1 MRFVFR
7 HKQFEDTKIT
17 MYHENITQDAAL
29 TGTIHFVCELRRPGK
44 KRKHTETRGPQIV
57 GWSFRCHHGVE
68 YLLSF
73 PIRCY
78 HNALRAWQQSLV
90 VHLEKFTL
98 VPISTTT
105 RFDHLIEVHEDGLI
119 VPAIRNQARDAR
131 LDKDNA
137 WTLAQISLKE
147 ALDIHLQR
155 QVQNYRSYK
164 DSQSRKY
171 SFRATIQAV
180 TPIFTLD
187 PSDPFCLLQVEDEG
201 YRSVLVLQK
210 EALACSTLLIP
221 GDTCYFCDVTRIA
234 WKVTDEL
241 NQERFAH
248 LKANVPTHVFVAH
261 NRDQIAILNSPQRS
275 EVSPSLTGCITRVHS
290 VHSQNSYPG
299 SVSIQYIDLITEDG
313 TDCRL
318 YLEYFPMS
326 STLQLSLR
334 SGITIMATNIHE
346 LGQGHFAACSR
357 SSIHVQSMRPD
368 LPFWNSSEL
377 AVDRF
382 TPFAYTRIRKS
393 CYDTA
398 LSTLLSEFLDGFD
411 RIDAPSVRHWA
422 RSWLQHHG
430 VISSSATPPPR
441 RNVYAEFFDHQDEAV
456 DVDDDGAERSG
467 CHLSRDLQRAPKL
480 PFLIQLNDIRNEAIR
495 VLQDRLD
502 RYIANNRVRV
512 GWSASFTLGAE
523 DLNVNLNPRKC
534 LNAAI
539 YSGGAVVSASG
550 PVHTNDASML
560 LLSISN
566 GNTVLPIVVESNA
579 DVSPHTHALF
589 GLESITTS
597 VLCLGAS
604 PRGDNDVRSEG
615 GADVCILPVFGGD
628 SRFHGPCVLIR
639 VTNQNWI
646 FIASFHIEA
655 KTLLQISTDESPIET
670 EAAETRPCR
679 APVHL
684 GDVALPTFDT
694 SPNTSD
700 RMCVSLLARK
710 QFAFMRLKKGSYGGI
725 TLTLAHM
732 PLRKASMDEVNNL
745 SDPCGVSLQSI
756 DCRPFL
762 PLDEVATRQM
772 EAFFS
777 CSSIAATG
785 VLSEQ
790 IATALAFWKI
800 ASSETQCCLLHGGLD
815 ELRSGASTFCH
826 SRNITVLVPLNNFQR
841 DPKRGYLRI
850 RSNFNDIVAFP
861 VGSAKRFAR
870 SVDENGLFEYIG
882 GGKMIAG
889 MLGRHRNRNQYGDIA
904 IGELTSTIW
913 SQRDDGVPTCSI
925 GEMFR
930 SLCLD
935 LQSRTCTHLAPS
947 LTRRVV
953 GTFLGVSFCRAIAEC
968 SECYS
973 QLVKSKHK
981 AKQKAVT
988 RKNVRSSTKVSFWNR
1003 ALPPSTDSISE
1014 TNSEIQSTD
1023 TISMS
1028 DKVERPEPPDKVDD
1042 LKNLMIC
1049 PKRCGGQI
1057 AIKWECSG
1065 TLDDSTGQAKL
1076 YAERDAALLLLG
1088 LTKQYVSM
1096 IEEGAW
1102 MEPNGIVFSKAMAP
1116 NPSITHA
1123 ISRAKYRAKESR
1135 RGGKISENDV
1145 LQHMEPFARAEYLLQ
1160 RHCRFSPEPSRD
1172 LIYYVLCKP
1181 MGDNNLHLK
1190 HTIVDQVS
1198 GQSVPTYTL
1207 PPLKLVLVD
1216 GQAVSSRGRHY
1227 DNDEQ

>member
-1 MRFVFR
+1 
-7 HKQFEDTKIT
+7 
-17 MYHENITQDAAL
+17 MYHENITQHAVL
-29 TGTIHFVCELRRPGK
+29 IGTIHFICELRRPGK
-44 KRKHTETRGPQIV
+44 KRKYTETQGPQIV
-57 GWSFRCHHGVE
+57 GWSFRCNRGFE

-78 HNALRAWQQSLV
+78 RNALRAWQQGLV
-90 VHLEKFTL
+90 VRLEKFAS

-105 RFDHLIEVHEDGLI
+105 RFVHLIEVHEDGLI
-119 VPAIRNQARDAR
+119 VPATRKQARDAR
-131 LDKDNA
+131 IDKDNV

-155 QVQNYRSYK
+155 ETQNYRSYK

-201 YRSVLVLQK
+201 YKSVLVFQR

-221 GDTCYFCDVTRIA
+221 GETCFFHDVTRIA
-234 WKVTDEL
+234 WKVPDEL
-241 NQERFAH
+241 NQRRFAH
-248 LKANVPTHVFVAH
+248 FKANVPTHVFVVH
-261 NRDQIAILNSPQRS
+261 GKHQVDILDCLNGC
-275 EVSPSLTGCITRVHS
+275 EVSQSLIGCITRVHT
-290 VHSQNSYPG
+290 VHSQNSFPG
-299 SVSIQYIDLITEDG
+299 SLLIQYIDLITGDE

-334 SGITIMATNIHE
+334 SGTTIMATKIHN

-357 SSIHVQSMRPD
+357 SSIHVHSMRPD
-368 LPFWNSSEL
+368 PPISNTPEV
-377 AVDRF
+377 AVDSF
-382 TPFAYTRIRKS
+382 TPFAHTRIRKS
-393 CYDTA
+393 CFETA
-398 LSTLLSEFLDGFD
+398 LSTLISDFIEGFN
-411 RIDAPSVRHWA
+411 RIDAPSFRHWT
-422 RSWLQHHG
+422 RSWLRHNG
-430 VISSSATPPPR
+430 AVSSSAISSPR
-441 RNVYAEFFDHQDEAV
+441 RNVYAEFFDHQDEAG
-456 DVDDDGAERSG
+456 DVEGDVAERSG
-467 CHLSRDLQRAPKL
+467 CHLSRDLQRTPKI
-480 PFLIQLNDIRNEAIR
+480 PFLLQLNDIQNEAIR
-495 VLQDRLD
+495 VLQIRLD
-502 RYIANNRVRV
+502 RYIANNRVRM
-512 GWSASFTLGAE
+512 GWTASFTLVAE

-534 LNAAI
+534 LDAAL

-550 PVHTNDASML
+550 PMQVDEATML

-566 GNTVLPIVVESNA
+566 GHTVLPVAVESNA
-579 DVSPHTHALF
+579 DVLPQTHALF

-597 VLCLGAS
+597 VLCLGTS
-604 PRGDNDVRSEG
+604 PRGDNDVRKHG

-628 SRFHGPCVLIR
+628 SRFHGPCVMMR

-646 FIASFHIEA
+646 FIVSFHLHA
-655 KTLLQISTDESPIET
+655 NTLIQLSTDESSIET
-670 EAAETRPCR
+670 EAPETRPCR
-679 APVHL
+679 EPVHL
-684 GDVALPTFDT
+684 GDVALPTFDA
-694 SPNTSD
+694 SPNASD

-732 PLRKASMDEVNNL
+732 PSTKTEGEKKNL
-745 SDPCGVSLQSI
+745 SDPGAASLQSI
-756 DCRPFL
+756 DCRPL
-762 PLDEVATRQM
+762 ILLAEVATRQM

-777 CSSIAATG
+777 CSSIGATG
-785 VLSEQ
+785 LLSEQ
-790 IATALAFWKI
+790 IATALAFWKM
-800 ASSETQCCLLHGGLD
+800 ASSETQCCLLRGGFD
-815 ELRSGASTFCH
+815 EMLSGASTYCH
-826 SRNITVLVPLNNFQR
+826 SRKIAVLVPLNNFQR

-850 RSNFNDIVAFP
+850 RSTFDDMVAFP
-861 VGSAKRFAR
+861 VYSAKKVVR
-870 SVDENGLFEYIG
+870 SVDEDGLFDYIG
-882 GGKMIAG
+882 GEKMIAG
-889 MLGRHRNRNQYGDIA
+889 MLGRHRNRKQYGDIA

-913 SQRDDGVPTCSI
+913 TQRYDGVPTCSI

-935 LQSRTCTHLAPS
+935 LQSGTCTHIAPS

-953 GTFLGVSFCRAIAEC
+953 GGTFLGVSFCRAITEC
-968 SECYS
+968 SECFS
-973 QLVKSKHK
+973 QLVKSNHK
-981 AKQKAVT
+981 GKKTGAT
-988 RKNVRSSTKVSFWNR
+988 RKNVRSSTELSFWNR
-1003 ALPPSTDSISE
+1003 ARPPTTGSNGSAKSE
-1014 TNSEIQSTD
+1014 TPSTD
-1023 TISMS
+1023 TISTS
-1028 DKVERPEPPDKVDD
+1028 NNVGRSETPDKSDD
-1042 LKNLMIC
+1042 FKSLMVC
-1049 PKRCGGQI
+1049 PKRCGGQT

-1088 LTKQYVSM
+1088 LTKQFVCM

-1123 ISRAKYRAKESR
+1123 ISRAKYRAKELR
-1135 RGGKISENDV
+1135 RGCRISESDV
-1145 LQHMEPFARAEYLLQ
+1145 LQHMEPLARADYLLQ

-1181 MGDNNLHLK
+1181 MGDTSLHLK
-1190 HTIVDQVS
+1190 HTTIDQVS
-1198 GQSVPTYTL
+1198 GQTVPTYTL

-1216 GQAVSSRGRHY
+1216 CQAVSSRGRQY